1 MRAII
6 ELDEDNLAS
15 IQFFNGEEIASWS
28 DYTQEQK
35 EEFVNTLRSFYSLFS
50 KCL

>member
-1 MRAII
+1 MRATI
-6 ELDEDNLAS
+6 ELDEDKLAS
-15 IQFFNGEEIASWS
+15 IKFLNGEEIASWS

-35 EEFVNTLRSFYSLFS
+35 EEFVNALRSFYSLFS